1 MLNWLISKLPAMN
14 TICPFIDWF
23 CIEKYFPTGFNRQK
37 RPIHVMNHVMSF
49 MVTHQCTLV
58 FLFTIINSKHDY
70 ERKNLKSR
78 SALQETNSCH
88 FLSMVSHQCTL
99 VFLFTI
105 INSKHDYERKNL
117 KSRSALQVNLG
128 KTRMTCGSAWPNSL
142 HTEWT
147 AAEKRGL
154 ISCSS
159 DL

>member
-1 MLNWLISKLPAMN
+1 MN

-23 CIEKYFPTGFNRQK
+23 CIEKYCPTGFNRQK

-58 FLFTIINSKHDY
+58 LLFTIINSKHDY

-88 FLSMVSHQCTL
+88 FLSMFTHQCTL

-105 INSKHDYERKNL
+105 IKHNKHDSGRKNL
-117 KSRSALQVNLG
+117 NQGQFFKLIS
-128 KTRMTCGSAWPNSL
+128 
-142 HTEWT
+142 
-147 AAEKRGL
+147 EKREWLPARLSQFFAHWVNCSRKAGL
-154 ISCSS
+154 NFVFQCLIGWNTEK
-159 DL
+159 LI

>member
-105 INSKHDYERKNL
+105 IKHSKHDSGRKNL
-117 KSRSALQVNLG
+117 NQGQLFKLIS
-128 KTRMTCGSAWPNSL
+128 
-142 HTEWT
+142 
-147 AAEKRGL
+147 EKREWLAARLGPIL
-154 ISCSS
+154 CTLSELQQKSGA
-159 DL
+159 